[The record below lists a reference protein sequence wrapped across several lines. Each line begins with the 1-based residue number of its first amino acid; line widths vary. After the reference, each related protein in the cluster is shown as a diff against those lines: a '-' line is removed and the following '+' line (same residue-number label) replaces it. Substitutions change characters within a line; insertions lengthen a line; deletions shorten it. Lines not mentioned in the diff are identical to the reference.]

1 MLINEDG
8 TKFRRGSGEWKS
20 VDGQDKLLLEALTV
34 QHEMDFL
41 CGSYEP
47 HLYFWEL
54 TEYASKFLL
63 TGALIFVEQASVSHT
78 FVSLVIR
85 FFFFALVKDV
95 GPYKEDA
102 ADRLKMLSES
112 QLFVTLLCS
121 LMLQVDL
128 CEQLISRAVI
138 DTILVTV
145 NVFAMPIVLGLII
158 MGALGK
164 KNTQSGEVTLRAD
177 LAKRAGIFEVEM
189 GDVNPLHNSAA

>member
-1 MLINEDG
+1 MHYRSIYWLN
-8 TKFRRGSGEWKS
+8 
-20 VDGQDKLLLEALTV
+20 VALLLLLLLAPAAVLALRPLPT
-34 QHEMDFL
+34 
-41 CGSYEP
+41 
-47 HLYFWEL
+47 
-54 TEYASKFLL
+54 
-63 TGALIFVEQASVSHT
+63 I
-78 FVSLVIR
+78 
-85 FFFFALVKDV
+85 FFFFVLVTDF